1 MNEAISLCFLVTRKR
16 PRTEISLVIAAVSIP
31 ARCPCASSRSPK
43 ALGRALALG
52 GSGAGLTF
60 RATGGTFGTETQQ
73 LITANL
79 PAYTPSGSIA
89 ASGLTSSTNVQVNSA
104 GNMSINNP
112 GGTTPFPIQNNSAV
126 GVNVTA
132 TFTGTPQGGASTA
145 FSIMQPTT
153 FLNAMIK
160 Y

>member
-1 MNEAISLCFLVTRKR
+1 
-16 PRTEISLVIAAVSIP
+16 
-31 ARCPCASSRSPK
+31 
-43 ALGRALALG
+43 
-52 GSGAGLTF
+52 
-60 RATGGTFGTETQQ
+60 
-73 LITANL
+73 
-79 PAYTPSGSIA
+79 
-89 ASGLTSSTNVQVNSA
+89 VNSA